1 MKAYK
6 ISIVV
11 CLIFLLTAPI
21 GQLILPYFVG
31 YLMSELL
38 PYSSSE
44 IAIQLMVVLSL
55 LSLVGF
61 YVSKRKFGQISFSIL
76 STVFI
81 SNTVLFYS
89 LENRTIPELFYSDR
103 FVLGALV
110 SLLIL
115 VTLTVLKKRD

>member
-21 GQLILPYFVG
+21 GQAILPYFVG
-31 YLMSELL
+31 YLISEVL
-38 PYSSSE
+38 PYSISE
-44 IAIQLMVVLSL
+44 IALQLMVVLSL

-61 YVSKRKFGQISFSIL
+61 YVSKRKFGQVSFSIL
-76 STVFI
+76 STLFI
-81 SNTVLFYS
+81 SNTLLFYS

-103 FVLGALV
+103 FVVGALV
-110 SLLIL
+110 SLVIL
-115 VTLTVLKKRD
+115 VTLTVVKKKI